1 MIYLNVGSL
10 PITVSYLVMTGASFG
25 AANTALGRD
34 YPYNWHVCLEPNI
47 HVEPGLHSAQAS
59 PPYTMRASEE
69 ASFTKA
75 FRRSP
80 RVISKGQLR

>member
-1 MIYLNVGSL
+1 MIYLNLGSL
-10 PITVSYLVMTGASFG
+10 PITVSYLVMTGGSFG

-34 YPYNWHVCLEPNI
+34 YPYNWHVSLEPNVQ
-47 HVEPGLHSAQAS
+47 VEPGLHSVQAP

-75 FRRSP
+75 FRRGA